1 MRSSGEP
8 TRRQR
13 EIFVST
19 QGTTDQKAR
28 HESSVKT
35 LYQDTK
41 VAEDYI
47 QDRFTW
53 SWSRLLHDRQVR
65 ILNEVIRQ
73 HGIQSA
79 LELAPGPARLTT
91 QVEGLQRGV
100 AVEASAEMLEVAR
113 RRIAATGLDSLWQL
127 REGNAFDLSSIEE
140 TFDLVYTFRFIR
152 HFSIEERERLHK
164 EILARLEPSG
174 ILVFD
179 VVNRAVTE
187 RLQAR
192 SSSKDDSKK
201 NHSKENHSKE
211 ISSDEGS
218 KQRDSDDSGSD
229 EYESLPVYD
238 ALYTE
243 DEFRKEMDGFGFD
256 VLSMHPTL
264 RRFELQAWISYRGDT
279 RIRPLSNLIVR
290 SLEMA
295 PGGEPL
301 EWVAVVR
308 KRG

>member
-1 MRSSGEP
+1 M
-8 TRRQR
+8 
-13 EIFVST
+13 ST
-19 QGTTDQKAR
+19 QGATDEEAR

-47 QDRFTW
+47 RDRFTW

-65 ILNEVIRQ
+65 ILNETVEK
-73 HGIQSA
+73 HGIQAA

-91 QVEGLQRGV
+91 QIEGLERGV
-100 AVEASAEMLEVAR
+100 AVEASDEMLEVAR
-113 RRIAATGLDSLWQL
+113 RRIKEKGLDNRWDFRQ
-127 REGNAFDLSSIEE
+127 GNAFDLSSIEE
-140 TFDLVYTFRFIR
+140 TFGLVYTFRFIR
-152 HFSIEERERLHK
+152 HFDLEERKRLYG

-179 VVNRAVTE
+179 VVNRPVTE
-187 RLQAR
+187 RLRAR
-192 SSSKDDSKK
+192 SSSRTGD
-201 NHSKENHSKE
+201 
-211 ISSDEGS
+211 SSDNKPDNDAKS
-218 KQRDSDDSGSD
+218 ADSE

-243 DEFRKEMDGFGFD
+243 EEFRAEMDGCGFD
-256 VLSMHPTL
+256 VVSMHPVL
-264 RRFELQAWISYRGDT
+264 RHFELQAWISYRGDT

-290 SLEMA
+290 SLETM
-295 PGGEPL
+295 PGGAPL

-308 KRG
+308 KRGASVGV

>member
-1 MRSSGEP
+1 MDRPNGRPENNH
-8 TRRQR
+8 
-13 EIFVST
+13 EAEKEVVSN
-19 QGTTDQKAR
+19 QGTTDQQAR

-65 ILNEVIRQ
+65 LLNASIRR
-73 HGIQSA
+73 HGAQAA

-91 QVEGLQRGV
+91 QVEGLERGV

-113 RRIAATGLDSLWQL
+113 RRIEEKGLDKVWDF

-152 HFSIEERERLHK
+152 HFELEERKRLYR
-164 EILARLEPSG
+164 EVSARLKPTG
-174 ILVFD
+174 VLIFD
-179 VVNRAVTE
+179 VVHRAVAE
-187 RLQAR
+187 RQRAKR
-192 SSSKDDSKK
+192 GSG
-201 NHSKENHSKE
+201 
-211 ISSDEGS
+211 DEEG
-218 KQRDSDDSGSD
+218 
-229 EYESLPVYD
+229 LPVYD

-243 DEFRKEMDGFGFD
+243 EEFRVEMDASGFE
-256 VLSMHPTL
+256 VVSMHPTL
-264 RRFELQAWISYRGDT
+264 RHFELQVWISHRGDS
-279 RIRPLSNLIVR
+279 RIRSLSNLLVR
-290 SLEMA
+290 FLEMI
-295 PGGEPL
+295 PGPQPL

-308 KRG
+308 KKA